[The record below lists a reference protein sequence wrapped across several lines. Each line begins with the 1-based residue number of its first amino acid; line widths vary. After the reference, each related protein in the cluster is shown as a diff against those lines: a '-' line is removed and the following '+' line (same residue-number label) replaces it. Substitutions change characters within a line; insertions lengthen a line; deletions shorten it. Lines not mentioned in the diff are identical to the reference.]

1 MNTVSYIERKKYV
14 RYDADSYL
22 LYLNEAPADVVV
34 DEESGETARGYSYT
48 GEETD
53 GSTRI
58 SVDARTVN
66 RRKPPRQVRGRT
78 YRQALQY
85 RRPDCHL
92 GKQRQHGPNTPRN
105 CARLKPTARMQAQ
118 VDELLNDR
126 HLKGERKSPR
136 PVSSI
141 LPHTNTKDAPQ
152 RTVRVLNM
160 PFDAL

>member
-58 SVDARTVN
+58 SVDARTVTDEN
-66 RRKPPRQVRGRT
+66 RRGKFVAGLIGRRYSIDDQIAILANSDNT
-78 YRQALQY
+78 DEHADELREFEAYRAECK
-85 RRPDCHL
+85 R
-92 GKQRQHGPNTPRN
+92 
-105 CARLKPTARMQAQ
+105 Q
-118 VDELLNDR
+118 VDELLNR
-126 HLKGERKSPR
+126 
-136 PVSSI
+136 
-141 LPHTNTKDAPQ
+141 
-152 RTVRVLNM
+152 
-160 PFDAL
+160 

>member
-58 SVDARTVN
+58 SVDARTVTEEN
-66 RRKPPRQVRGRT
+66 RRGKFVAGLIGRRYSIDDQIAILANSDNT
-78 YRQALQY
+78 DEHAEELREFEAYRSECK
-85 RRPDCHL
+85 R
-92 GKQRQHGPNTPRN
+92 
-105 CARLKPTARMQAQ
+105 Q
-118 VDELLNDR
+118 VDELLNR
-126 HLKGERKSPR
+126 
-136 PVSSI
+136 
-141 LPHTNTKDAPQ
+141 
-152 RTVRVLNM
+152 
-160 PFDAL
+160 

>member
-58 SVDARTVN
+58 SVDAPHRH
-66 RRKPPRQVRGRT
+66 RRKPPRQVRGRA

-85 RRPDCHL
+85 RRPDCHS
-92 GKQRQHGPNTPRN
+92 GKQR
-105 CARLKPTARMQAQ
+105 
-118 VDELLNDR
+118 
-126 HLKGERKSPR
+126 
-136 PVSSI
+136 
-141 LPHTNTKDAPQ
+141 
-152 RTVRVLNM
+152 
-160 PFDAL
+160 